1 MQECYIVSGKE
12 IKGTLL
18 RSLSESKGNLTF
30 YTKKYAVR

>member
-12 IKGTLL
+12 IKGTLYVAY
-18 RSLSESKGNLTF
+18 ESKGNLTF